1 MKKYLLIC
9 FLLLSC
15 VGLSQQLNQ
24 YKYALV
30 PSKFSFLNA
39 VDEHR
44 LNTLTKLFMEKYQ
57 FITYFDTDVLPEEF
71 AHDNCGKV
79 YVDVVSNSTIF
90 MTKLKIVL
98 KDCKNNI
105 LFTSEEGTSREKQ
118 YAVAYNQALRS
129 AFDKFSVLKSH
140 TYVSKDKIVENNT
153 TDSNVGETTSEI
165 LDSKLSVVT
174 TENGFDLYNIESKL
188 VLSAKKTSVKNVFI
202 AIAGAERGVLQ
213 KNSEGV
219 WHFEYYREG
228 SKKLIS
234 ESLLFT
240 L

>member
-1 MKKYLLIC
+1 
-9 FLLLSC
+9 
-15 VGLSQQLNQ
+15 
-24 YKYALV
+24 
-30 PSKFSFLNA
+30 
-39 VDEHR
+39 
-44 LNTLTKLFMEKYQ
+44 
-57 FITYFDTDVLPEEF
+57 
-71 AHDNCGKV
+71 
-79 YVDVVSNSTIF
+79 

-140 TYVSKDKIVENNT
+140 KYESKDKIVENNT